1 MKHLK
6 ITSKITTRDSYSI
19 DRYLSEISKL
29 PLLSDNEEIELA
41 QMVKKGSTEAVNKI
55 ITANLRFV
63 VSVAK
68 QYQNQGMSLNDF
80 INEGNIGLIK
90 AASKFDETKG
100 FKFISYAVW
109 WIRQSILQALIEQPR
124 IVRLPMN
131 KAIVY
136 NRIMNVIQDFEQKNQ
151 REPSNDELA
160 ELLDMR
166 ADELII
172 LRRSLAFHS
181 SVDVT
186 IGEDDDTTVLDTMVG
201 DTFEQPDNNLIRN
214 SLDTEIKHSFQI
226 LSDREQEV
234 IKYYFGMNEYGQ
246 TYSLD
251 EIGEKM
257 DLTRERVRQI
267 KDKAIRKMR
276 KNKCALELK
285 TFLQ

>member
-68 QYQNQGMSLNDF
+68 QYQNQGMSLNDL

-214 SLDTEIKHSFQI
+214 SLDTELKHSFQI

-285 TFLQ
+285 TFLH

>member
-41 QMVKKGSTEAVNKI
+41 QLVKRGSTDAVNRI

-68 QYQNQGMSLNDF
+68 QYQNQGMSLNDL

-131 KAIVY
+131 KAIMY
-136 NRIMNVIQDFEQKNQ
+136 NRIMNAIQDFEQKNQ

-166 ADELII
+166 ADELFI

-181 SVDVT
+181 SVDDT
-186 IGEDDDTTVLDTMVG
+186 IGEEDDATVLDTMVG

-214 SLDTEIKHSFQI
+214 SLDTELKHSFQI

-285 TFLQ
+285 TFLH